1 MKTQRLAMILAS
13 TLILAPVCMTSWQAC
28 AADNA
33 TAEAPAKPKK
43 KVAKKPNYVNKFA
56 PAQKVA
62 EANEEPI
69 VVFMLDESPK
79 SKFLEQKVM
88 KYKPFFKDLA
98 TKNLVIFTLKLKADG
113 KDPKKIDLKRLKE
126 AERKIVENFG
136 LDPRAEALAKKNND
150 KASPADSK
158 NYPCVVVISP
168 DGTREL
174 FRMPPFDTKVEN
186 AKAGYGVWISNMVDS
201 LRNKGIEPVI
211 SKELQKILDN
221 PMGEEK

>member
-33 TAEAPAKPKK
+33 AAEAPAKPKK

-88 KYKPFFKDLA
+88 KYKPFFKDFA
-98 TKNLVIFTLKLKADG
+98 TKNLVIFTLKLKPDG
-113 KDPKKIDLKRLKE
+113 KDPKKIDVKRLKD
-126 AERKIVENFG
+126 AERKLVENFG
-136 LDPRAEALAKKNND
+136 LDPRTEALAKRND
-150 KASPADSK
+150 KKVSPTDTS
-158 NYPCVVVISP
+158 NFPCVVVISP

-221 PMGEEK
+221 PMGEEN